1 MYVIC
6 THAQLIFLKGRHVD
20 ICAYAKTVFFCPS
33 FQNFGARN
41 DYIMVISY
49 AWSFVKS
56 CKTQNI

>member
-6 THAQLIFLKGRHVD
+6 THAQLIFLRGRHVD

-33 FQNFGARN
+33 FQNFGACN

-49 AWSFVKS
+49 AWSFVKEL
-56 CKTQNI
+56 